1 MGHRSSSVS
10 WQFDT
15 SSVYPG
21 LIECFG
27 CLLQHTLI
35 RGWPT
40 TGWSDLGACHMVV
53 SRGPFAVHTVF
64 HVNQSQWML
73 LSVLVASSFIF
84 FLRACPLIPNS
95 FRSLMVELATKP
107 LHSTSNRSTL
117 TSHPLSSASANKL
130 AYRSLFFSF
139 TSSVPSFQE
148 FVSSTMKAGAG
159 RKDLGTIGKYYKYI
173 STVLRAKM
181 ALSRFLFLEGES
193 LILKLNCTPHT
204 TKGVTWT

>member
-64 HVNQSQWML
+64 HINQSQWML
-73 LSVLVASSFIF
+73 LSVLVASSFIS
-84 FLRACPLIPNS
+84 FLQACPLIPNS

-107 LHSTSNRSTL
+107 LQPTSNRSTL

-148 FVSSTMKAGAG
+148 FVSSTMKAHRQELDEKIWAQLVNTINIYPQC
-159 RKDLGTIGKYYKYI
+159 LGPRWHCPA
-173 STVLRAKM
+173 SFF
-181 ALSRFLFLEGES
+181 SRVS
-193 LILKLNCTPHT
+193 LCS
-204 TKGVTWT
+204 